1 MARIF
6 LVDDSKFMRNILKN
20 ILKERNHTICGEAAN
35 GKDAVLNFFKA
46 RPDLVIIDINL
57 PDFDGIEVLRRIK
70 TIDPNVK
77 AIICSSMGQR
87 DYIMEAYQAG
97 AYDFIV
103 KPFEPS
109 QILASVEKTL
119 KRF

>member
-20 ILKERNHTICGEAAN
+20 ILRRQNHIICGEAAN

-70 TIDPNVK
+70 TINPNVK

-87 DYIMEAYQAG
+87 DYIIEAYQAG
-97 AYDFIV
+97 AHDFIV

-119 KRF
+119 RRP